1 MTTRI
6 NISSDR
12 FLADA
17 VDKLRRGY
25 EDLAKS
31 LAEKLPLGAP
41 KTSVAIRLHG
51 GRWLTADGIVWTPQQ
66 FPDLNNAWVDDSV
79 RAQLDSCAVGTIV
92 QFNPQRHTP
101 GPWEVEDDTTI
112 RLPGGV
118 KRSFDL
124 VSATGSQV
132 ADAEDYA
139 NARLI
144 AAAPELLEQFER
156 LVNTFVGSNMA
167 AHGKAVAL
175 IKKIKWG
182 A

>member
-6 NISSDR
+6 NISSDS

-31 LAEKLPLGAP
+31 LAEKL
-41 KTSVAIRLHG
+41 
-51 GRWLTADGIVWTPQQ
+51 
-66 FPDLNNAWVDDSV
+66 
-79 RAQLDSCAVGTIV
+79 
-92 QFNPQRHTP
+92 
-101 GPWEVEDDTTI
+101 
-112 RLPGGV
+112 
-118 KRSFDL
+118 
-124 VSATGSQV
+124 
-132 ADAEDYA
+132 
-139 NARLI
+139 
-144 AAAPELLEQFER
+144 
-156 LVNTFVGSNMA
+156 VNTFVGSDMA

>member
-1 MTTRI
+1 
-6 NISSDR
+6 
-12 FLADA
+12 
-17 VDKLRRGY
+17 
-25 EDLAKS
+25 
-31 LAEKLPLGAP
+31 
-41 KTSVAIRLHG
+41 
-51 GRWLTADGIVWTPQQ
+51 
-66 FPDLNNAWVDDSV
+66 
-79 RAQLDSCAVGTIV
+79 
-92 QFNPQRHTP
+92 
-101 GPWEVEDDTTI
+101 VEDDTTI